1 MSGIPQLPDLA
12 KLTDVQKDELIVSL
26 WQTVLALE
34 GGGEQR
40 PVAASALPRGVD
52 ELRSRI
58 GRTAASAGRGR
69 RAAGTASWSPGC
81 CWGFCL

>member
-34 GGGEQR
+34 GGGE
-40 PVAASALPRGVD
+40 SLPR
-52 ELRSRI
+52 
-58 GRTAASAGRGR
+58 
-69 RAAGTASWSPGC
+69 
-81 CWGFCL
+81 